1 MRTGAIV
8 GVLLLAALGAGTWAA
23 ISARNQ
29 PPTVTFVK
37 VKRETITDVV
47 PTNGKV
53 EPIEWAEARAERAG
67 PVESISVQRGQRVD
81 KDAALVQL
89 DSSEAKADLVAAQ
102 TRVAQARNELDVLDR
117 GGRAGD
123 LTAIASD
130 VDRARLDLAS
140 AQKDYDAL
148 SRLASKQAATAFE
161 VSQAKDRVD
170 RAQAQIR
177 ALEQR
182 RATLVAPQDKT
193 SAEARLHDA
202 EAAVALAQDR
212 IRKSVVRAPIAGA
225 VYQFDLRPGAYLNAG
240 DLVATVG
247 NLSRVRVKVY
257 VDEPDL
263 GRVAKNMPV
272 TITWDAMPGKQWHGS
287 VDRTPTQIIAL
298 GTRQV
303 GEVLCLI
310 ENHDDD
316 LLPGTNVNAEIR
328 SQVADNA
335 LTVPKETILHQG
347 ADTGVFVLT
356 GQSVAWKKITEG
368 LANAA
373 RTQVNGLNEGD
384 EVALPTDKPLKDGML
399 VHPQLQ

>member
-1 MRTGAIV
+1 MRTGAII
-8 GVLLLAALGAGTWAA
+8 GVLLLAALGAGAWAV

-53 EPIEWAEARAERAG
+53 EPIDWAEARAERAG
-67 PVESISVQRGQRVD
+67 PVESILVQRGQRVD

-212 IRKSVVRAPIAGA
+212 IRKSVVRAPIAGT

-240 DLVATVG
+240 DLVATLG
-247 NLSRVRVKVY
+247 NLTRVRVKVY

-272 TITWDAMPGKQWHGS
+272 TITWDAMPGKQWHGT

-310 ENHDDD
+310 ENHDGD

-335 LTVPKETILHQG
+335 LTVPKETILHDG
-347 ADTGVFVLT
+347 ADTGVFVLN
-356 GQSVAWKKITEG
+356 GQSVAWKKITQG

-384 EVALPTDKPLKDGML
+384 EVALPTDKPLKDGMP

>member
-8 GVLLLAALGAGTWAA
+8 GALLLAALGAGTWAV

-53 EPIEWAEARAERAG
+53 EPIDWAEARAERAG
-67 PVESISVQRGQRVD
+67 PVESILVQRGQHVD

-102 TRVAQARNELDVLDR
+102 TRVAQARNDLDVLDR

-161 VSQAKDRVD
+161 VSQAKDRV
-170 RAQAQIR
+170 
-177 ALEQR
+177 
-182 RATLVAPQDKT
+182 
-193 SAEARLHDA
+193 
-202 EAAVALAQDR
+202 
-212 IRKSVVRAPIAGA
+212 VRAPIAGT

-240 DLVATVG
+240 AQIELINGSGDGRA
-247 NLSRVRVKVY
+247 NHAF
-257 VDEPDL
+257 PDAFL
-263 GRVAKNMPV
+263 
-272 TITWDAMPGKQWHGS
+272 
-287 VDRTPTQIIAL
+287 
-298 GTRQV
+298 RQSDGPFGV
-303 GEVLCLI
+303 MQAGFCRCLI
-310 ENHDDD
+310 LRSYECRAA
-316 LLPGTNVNAEIR
+316 LLQRPNLRLRAIH
-328 SQVADNA
+328 A
-335 LTVPKETILHQG
+335 ILR
-347 ADTGVFVLT
+347 L
-356 GQSVAWKKITEG
+356 
-368 LANAA
+368 
-373 RTQVNGLNEGD
+373 
-384 EVALPTDKPLKDGML
+384 
-399 VHPQLQ
+399 

>member
-1 MRTGAIV
+1 
-8 GVLLLAALGAGTWAA
+8 
-23 ISARNQ
+23 
-29 PPTVTFVK
+29 
-37 VKRETITDVV
+37 
-47 PTNGKV
+47 
-53 EPIEWAEARAERAG
+53 
-67 PVESISVQRGQRVD
+67 
-81 KDAALVQL
+81 VQL
-89 DSSEAKADLVAAQ
+89 DSGEAKADLVAAQ
-102 TRVAQARNELDVLDR
+102 TRVAQVRNELDVLQH
-117 GGRAGD
+117 GGREGD
-123 LTAIASD
+123 LTGIASD
-130 VDRARLDLAS
+130 IDRARLDLAS

-182 RATLVAPQDKT
+182 RASLVAPQDKT

-202 EAAVALAQDR
+202 EAAVALAEDR
-212 IRKSVVRAPIAGA
+212 IRKSVFRAPIAGT

-272 TITWDAMPGKQWHGS
+272 TITWDAMPGKQWHGT

-310 ENHDDD
+310 ENHDGD
-316 LLPGTNVNAEIR
+316 LLPGTNVNAEIQ
-328 SQVADNA
+328 SQVADSA
-335 LTVPKETILHQG
+335 LTVPKETSLHEG
-347 ADTGVFVLT
+347 AETGVFVLN
-356 GQSVAWKKITEG
+356 GQSVAWKKITQG

-373 RTQVNGLNEGD
+373 RTQVNALSEGD

>member
-8 GVLLLAALGAGTWAA
+8 GVLLLAALGAGTWAV
-23 ISARNQ
+23 ISERNQ
-29 PPTVTFVK
+29 PTPVTFVK

-67 PVESISVQRGQRVD
+67 PVESILVQRGQHVD
-81 KDAALVQL
+81 KGAALVQL
-89 DSSEAKADLVAAQ
+89 DASDAKADLVAAQ
-102 TRVAQARNELDVLDR
+102 TRVAQAHNELDVLDH

-123 LTAIASD
+123 LTAISSD
-130 VDRARLDLAS
+130 LDRARLDLAS
-140 AQKDYDAL
+140 AQQDYSAL

-182 RATLVAPQDKT
+182 RSTLVSPQDKT

-202 EAAVALAQDR
+202 EAAVTLAQDR
-212 IRKSVVRAPIAGA
+212 IRQSVVRAPLAGT
-225 VYQFDLRPGAYLNAG
+225 VYQFDLRAGAYLNAG
-240 DLVATVG
+240 DLVATIG
-247 NLSRVRVKVY
+247 DLSRVRVKVY

-263 GRVAKNMPV
+263 GRVAKGMPV
-272 TITWDAMPGKQWHGS
+272 TITWDAIPGKEWHGT

-310 ENHDDD
+310 ENHDGD

-328 SQVADNA
+328 SKVAENV

-347 ADTGVFVLT
+347 ADTGVFVLN
-356 GQSVAWKKITEG
+356 GQSVAWKKITLG
-368 LANAA
+368 LENTT

-384 EVALPTDKPLKDGML
+384 EVALPGDKPLKDGMQ
-399 VHPQLQ
+399 VKAQLE

>member
-1 MRTGAIV
+1 MRTGAVV
-8 GVLLLAALGAGTWAA
+8 GVLLLAALGAGTWAL

-29 PPTVTFVK
+29 PPTVTFVI
-37 VKRETITDVV
+37 VKRETITDIV

-53 EPIEWAEARAERAG
+53 EPIDWAEARAEHAG
-67 PVESISVQRGQRVD
+67 PVESILVQRGQRVD

-89 DSSEAKADLVAAQ
+89 DSGEAKADLVVAQ
-102 TRVAQARNELDVLDR
+102 TRVAQARNEQDVLQH
-117 GGRAGD
+117 GGREGD
-123 LTAIASD
+123 LTGIASE

-182 RATLVAPQDKT
+182 RANLVAPQDKT
-193 SAEARLHDA
+193 SAEARLHDW
-202 EAAVALAQDR
+202 EAAVALAEDR
-212 IRKSVVRAPIAGA
+212 IRKSVFRAPIAGT

-247 NLSRVRVKVY
+247 NLARVRVKVY

-263 GRVAKNMPV
+263 GRVAKGMPV
-272 TITWDAMPGKQWHGS
+272 TITWDAIPGKQWHGT

-310 ENHDDD
+310 ENHDGD
-316 LLPGTNVNAEIR
+316 LLPGTNVNAEIQ
-328 SQVADNA
+328 SQVADSA
-335 LTVPKETILHQG
+335 LTVPKETILHEG
-347 ADTGVFVLT
+347 AETGVFVLN
-356 GQSVAWKKITEG
+356 GQSVAWKKITQG

-373 RTQVNGLNEGD
+373 RTQVNALSEGD